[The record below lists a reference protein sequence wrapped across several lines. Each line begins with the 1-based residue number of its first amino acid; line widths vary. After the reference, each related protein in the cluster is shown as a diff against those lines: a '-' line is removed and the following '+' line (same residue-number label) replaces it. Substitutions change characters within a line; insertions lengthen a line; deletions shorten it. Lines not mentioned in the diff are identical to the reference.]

1 MIIGIGTDLLRIE
14 RIEQAILRS
23 GERLAQR
30 VLRPQELSLYLDSK
44 QPAFYLAK
52 RFAAKEAASKALG
65 TGIGKVSWQ
74 DFEVSNDEQGAPLLA
89 LYGAAQSRLKALGA
103 TRVLL
108 SLSDEKDHALAFVV
122 LSDS

>member
-44 QPAFYLAK
+44 QP
-52 RFAAKEAASKALG
+52 
-65 TGIGKVSWQ
+65 GKVFFDTLIKQ
-74 DFEVSNDEQGAPLLA
+74 
-89 LYGAAQSRLKALGA
+89 R
-103 TRVLL
+103 
-108 SLSDEKDHALAFVV
+108 
-122 LSDS
+122 